1 MINLQKLSKF
11 LVLIPFLILI
21 LPTFSSIDRIS
32 DQYFYLSI
40 YIVVSFIWVLAT
52 NYTSDIINR
61 IIYFFKTPQVIGYLG
76 FILFCFV
83 SIYFAE
89 NKTESIVTLS
99 QLLTI
104 FFTFL
109 IILFLSKSINQPI
122 HFLFQCFYVILI
134 LELVVCLVP
143 LYQDIQNFQIEG
155 RSMRYIGLMSNINI
169 TSFSLLYK
177 IPVLLYFIEKHT
189 SKISRLFNYI
199 IFFNLIL
206 VVLILGSRASFI
218 AILFFGIFW
227 VYEQISSLKNKNYK
241 SKPLILIGLI
251 IAAIVFNQYISN
263 KSGGRS
269 DLIKRTES
277 ITLINSDSSIK
288 QRLSYYQASID
299 FIREN
304 PFFGIGIGNWKVNSI
319 EKVKGQINSYVVPYT
334 SHNDFLQV
342 FSEIG
347 IFGFFCFAS
356 IFITTFILIFK
367 NWKFITYRIILVF
380 FAIYC
385 IDAFFN
391 FPTFRPSGH
400 LQFTFYLAILIL
412 LIKNNENE

>member
-32 DQYFYLSI
+32 DQYLYLSI
-40 YIVVSFIWVLAT
+40 YIVVSFILVLAT

-61 IIYFFKTPQVIGYLG
+61 IKYFFKTPQVLGYLG

-189 SKISRLFNYI
+189 SRMSRLINYS

-218 AILFFGIFW
+218 AILFFGLFW
-227 VYEQISSLKNKNYK
+227 IYEKISSLKNKNYK

-269 DLIKRTES
+269 DLIERTES
-277 ITLINSDSSIK
+277 ITLINSDGSIK

-319 EKVKGQINSYVVPYT
+319 EKVKGQINSYIIPYN

-356 IFITTFILIFK
+356 IFLTTFILIFN
-367 NWKFITYRIILVF
+367 NWKIITFRIILVF

-385 IDAFFN
+385 IDSFFN